1 MKKNVFISTIIIS
14 LLAIYALLPRAGSK
28 IPPGADYENFPAF
41 IGSPFVPQP
50 LAPIKIP
57 VHPHLAAQG
66 INGMHSDSYNTESYP
81 WSGPL
86 GNKPVVASAS
96 FGLIGGECTSVVFDK
111 EGRLFTVCVNFFEMR
126 LIAMNAE
133 TLQIIAMHNLPLRDS
148 NKTLDI
154 DEIQNDSSGGA
165 YFHLD
170 NHDRAIIANA
180 DRHIQILGLHK
191 TLDSVE
197 WNVFRDIDLNPYL
210 PEASRV
216 TDAIPD
222 WLGNIWFVT
231 RKGIVGVVNIKSGSV
246 KIKELIGEEFQN
258 AIAVAEDGVYI
269 VSDHALYSFRSNPL
283 TDEPEILWREIYDRG
298 TKLKPGAIN
307 QGSGTTPTL
316 MRDDLVTITDN
327 ADSQINV
334 MVYRRTSGDSKAR
347 VVCKIP
353 VFKPKFSVTENSLIV
368 YDRSIIV
375 ENNFGYTTP
384 FKNPK
389 TEPGVTRIDVRE
401 DLSGCDIVWQSLEA
415 SLTTV
420 PKLSIGNGLIYLY
433 TRDMAS
439 EKEAWYFTAIDF
451 ATGQTQFKIHTGNG
465 RNWNNNW
472 APITLGKN
480 GHAYIGVLRGIV
492 SIADSKN

>member
-1 MKKNVFISTIIIS
+1 MKKKVFISTIIIC
-14 LLAIYALLPRAGSK
+14 LLAIYTLLPKAGSE
-28 IPPGADYENFPAF
+28 IPLGTHHEKFPAF

-50 LAPIKIP
+50 LAPMIIP
-57 VHPHLAAQG
+57 EHPHLAAQG
-66 INGMHSDSYNTESYP
+66 VNGMHGDSYNTESYP

-86 GNKPVVASAS
+86 GKNPVVDSAS
-96 FGLIGGECTSVVFDK
+96 FGLIGGECTSVVFDR
-111 EGRLFTVCVNFFEMR
+111 EGRLITVCVNFFEMR
-126 LIAMNAE
+126 LVAMNAD
-133 TLQIIAMHNLPLRDS
+133 TLQIIAMHDLPIRES
-148 NKTLDI
+148 NKTFDI

-170 NHDRAIIANA
+170 NQDRAIIANA
-180 DRHIQILGLHK
+180 DRHLQILGLQK
-191 TLDSVE
+191 IGDSMQ

-222 WLGNIWFVT
+222 WHGNIWFVT
-231 RKGIVGVVNIKSGSV
+231 RKGIVGTVNINSGSV
-246 KIKELIGEEFQN
+246 KIKELAGEELQN

-269 VSDHALYSFRSNPL
+269 VSDHALYGFRSNPS
-283 TDEPEILWREIYDRG
+283 TDKPEIVWREIYDRG
-298 TKLKPGAIN
+298 TKLKQGAIN
-307 QGSGTTPTL
+307 QGSGTTPSL
-316 MRDDLVTITDN
+316 MRDGLVAITDN
-327 ADSQINV
+327 ADNQINV
-334 MVYRRTSGDSKAR
+334 VVYRRKPEDSTDR

-353 VFKPKFSVTENSLIV
+353 VFRPNFSVTENSLIV
-368 YDRSIIV
+368 YNRSIIV

-401 DLSGCDIVWQSLEA
+401 DLSGCDVVWQSLEA
-415 SLTTV
+415 SLSTV

-439 EKEAWYFTAIDF
+439 EEEVWYFTAIDF
-451 ATGQTQFKIHTGNG
+451 ATGQTQFKIHTSNG

-472 APITLGKN
+472 APITLGQN
-480 GHAYIGVLRGIV
+480 GRAYIGVLRGIV
-492 SIADSKN
+492 SIADSEN